1 MALTASE
8 VRKLT
13 SESLKGPVI
22 EPIIDVIDNA
32 IIEQAKNGNSS
43 LHNPMQVGDLRKSF
57 SLNADVEKPPVDKQ
71 ANGMLQCKLAITR
84 KGLYDDPIGS
94 NDVFGLE
101 RVSRITGRTD
111 KGPVRCGGG
120 HDEPG

>member
-57 SLNADVEKPPVDKQ
+57 SLNADVEKAVRLHYESKGFKWVDHP
-71 ANGMLQCKLAITR
+71 
-84 KGLYDDPIGS
+84 DP
-94 NDVFGLE
+94 D
-101 RVSRITGRTD
+101 
-111 KGPVRCGGG
+111 PG
-120 HDEPG
+120 HPCSAPYTTLSW